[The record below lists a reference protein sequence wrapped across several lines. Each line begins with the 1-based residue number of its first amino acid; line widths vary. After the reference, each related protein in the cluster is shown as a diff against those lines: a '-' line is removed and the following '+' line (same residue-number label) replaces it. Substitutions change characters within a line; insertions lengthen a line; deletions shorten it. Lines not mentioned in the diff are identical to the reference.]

1 MSTDT
6 NTDPDLADEET
17 RKQLV
22 DLAAQFY
29 DQFADGTVPSAN
41 WS

>member
-1 MSTDT
+1 MSTDSQ
-6 NTDPDLADEET
+6 PDISDEQARE
-17 RKQLV
+17 KLI
-22 DLAAQFY
+22 DLAAEFY